1 MVEHQF
7 KDQLIKKTIVEVLV
21 AKNTVDKKGS

>member
-7 KDQLIKKTIVEVLV
+7 KDQLIKKTVEVLV
-21 AKNTVDKKGS
+21 AKDTVDKKES

>member
-7 KDQLIKKTIVEVLV
+7 KDQLIKKTVEVLV
-21 AKNTVDKKGS
+21 AKDTVDKKGS